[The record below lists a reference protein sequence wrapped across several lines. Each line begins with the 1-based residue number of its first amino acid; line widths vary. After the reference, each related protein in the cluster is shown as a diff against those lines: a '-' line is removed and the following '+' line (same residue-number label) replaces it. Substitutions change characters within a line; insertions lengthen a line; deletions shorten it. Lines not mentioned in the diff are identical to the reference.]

1 MSPKTL
7 SEIRDDEAKLHSES
21 YEASGYVSDPTYS
34 VSTDENKKKSFLD
47 GFDSAI
53 KALNQIGLEGAR
65 NFTLITTKFA
75 DVDYFCDSRNTKAIE
90 ATLRIY
96 NRENK
101 EPVVTELIEALPAI
115 ARIKHLESL
124 LSESQAD
131 VIRLKNELD
140 ESERKRE
147 LYLKTINEERDIA
160 KAEYFKADT
169 KIASLQADEKVLKG
183 ALEFYGN
190 PKNYAK
196 GFSMFYDVISMDDC
210 ADYPHVTRDVKSTG
224 GKLARSVLSKWKGG

>member
-169 KIASLQADEKVLKG
+169 KIASLQADKKVLAGLLRKLRTRYHG
-183 ALEFYGN
+183 Y
-190 PKNYAK
+190 
-196 GFSMFYDVISMDDC
+196 II
-210 ADYPHVTRDVKSTG
+210 TRD
-224 GKLARSVLSKWKGG
+224 LNEIDEALSKVESSSAEKGTRDESD